1 MRVLVTGASGQVG
14 SAVARHLVEEGHEVL
29 GLSRGPIELPGLAG
43 RLSVDIGTP
52 DAADRIHS
60 AAAPCEA
67 IVHAAAA
74 RDTDL
79 AARSVSLTNCLGTQ
93 EMIAVAERW
102 RVERFVYV
110 SGVTVIGN
118 PEVLPVTEEH
128 AASPRTAYHAAKLYG
143 EYLVD
148 IAGAGGLGA
157 ATLRLTAPVGPGTPR
172 SRALAVFVRQALRD
186 EPLNVLGNGTRRQ
199 DYVDV
204 RDVAVAVD
212 RCLRSRV
219 GGRFNVGRGETI
231 SNLELAR
238 TCVRVLDSRSH
249 VETGSA
255 PDPEEGLA
263 WEVSIA
269 RARTELGYDP
279 RCGLDDSIRA
289 VAAEAA
295 QADR

>member
-1 MRVLVTGASGQVG
+1 MTLPSVTGG
-14 SAVARHLVEEGHEVL
+14 SSVAGSPSTKWR
-29 GLSRGPIELPGLAG
+29 
-43 RLSVDIGTP
+43 
-52 DAADRIHS
+52 S
-60 AAAPCEA
+60 AAS
-67 IVHAAAA
+67 
-74 RDTDL
+74 T
-79 AARSVSLTNCLGTQ
+79 SL
-93 EMIAVAERW
+93 
-102 RVERFVYV
+102 
-110 SGVTVIGN
+110 N
-118 PEVLPVTEEH
+118 P
-128 AASPRTAYHAAKLYG
+128 
-143 EYLVD
+143 
-148 IAGAGGLGA
+148 
-157 ATLRLTAPVGPGTPR
+157 

-289 VAAEAA
+289 VAAEAG